1 MQAGRAPTRAE
12 RRRVAVVLLRRRPD
26 GHRGRGGDGGGVLH
40 LAVSVVDE
48 GLDAEVVGGG
58 DGLVVAVLVEHL
70 QWVVVEVGVVEM
82 LVGLVVGLVWRLVVV
97 QEEGIIVIQVHRFHG
112 ITLVLEND
120 FLWFIIISFS
130 LLIFSNCYL
139 DSVWHSSDELFS
151 QR

>member
-12 RRRVAVVLLRRRPD
+12 RRRVAAVLLRRRPD

-120 FLWFIIISFS
+120 FLWFIRLGLS
-130 LLIFSNCYL
+130 IFSNCYL